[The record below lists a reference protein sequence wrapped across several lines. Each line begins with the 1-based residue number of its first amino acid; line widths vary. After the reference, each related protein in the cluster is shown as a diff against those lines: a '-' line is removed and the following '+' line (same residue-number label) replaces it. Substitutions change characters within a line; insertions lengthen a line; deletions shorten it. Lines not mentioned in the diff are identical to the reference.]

1 MKRSFWCHAVLFLSA
16 LALIGCKDDT
26 PPIVAKIRPVRTV
39 IVTPKPIENDLQ
51 AIGDIR
57 PRFETD
63 LGFRVAGKLVSR
75 LVDVGDE
82 VAKGDLIARLDE
94 QEFQTKIRSA
104 KADVAAAQ
112 AAVSEAKSAEERSK
126 DLLGK
131 GFEARSAYDS
141 ALQKLQTATAKTT
154 SAKAALSL
162 AEDQLTYT
170 ELRADFD
177 GIVTAVSAESGR
189 VLAAGQTV
197 VKLAKPHEKDAVFNI
212 AESAF
217 RDRKP
222 NDHPAILVSLLSAP
236 EITTEGVGRQISPIA
251 DPATRTYQVKVTLN
265 NPPRQMRFGASVTG
279 RLKQVT
285 APVIVLPGSA
295 LFDTQGKSAVWIYN
309 KASSQ
314 VHLKT
319 IVLARFG
326 SDSIIV
332 HEGLVAG
339 DIVVTAGVNRLHE
352 GQKVKLLSTTAAK
365 AVK

>member
-16 LALIGCKDDT
+16 LALVGCKDDA
-26 PPIVAKIRPVRTV
+26 PPAVAKIRPVRTV
-39 IVTPKPIENDLQ
+39 VVTPKPIDDDRQ

-57 PRFETD
+57 PRFETE

-82 VAKGDLIARLDE
+82 VAKNDLIARLDE
-94 QEFQTKIRSA
+94 QDFQTKIRSS
-104 KADVAAAQ
+104 KAGVAAAQ
-112 AAVSEAKSAEERSK
+112 AAMSEAKSAEKRSK
-126 DLLGK
+126 DLLSK

-141 ALQKLQTATAKTT
+141 ALQKLQTATAKMT
-154 SAKAALSL
+154 SVKAALSL
-162 AEDQLTYT
+162 AQDQLGYT

-177 GIVTAVSAESGR
+177 GIVTAVSAEPGR

-197 VKLAKPHEKDAVFNI
+197 IKLAKPHEKDAVFNI

-222 NDHPAILVSLLSAP
+222 NEHPEINVSLLSAP
-236 EITTEGVGRQISPIA
+236 DIKTEGIARQISPIA
-251 DPATRTYQVKVTLN
+251 DPETRTYQVKVTLH
-265 NPPRQMRFGASVTG
+265 NPPRQMRFGASVVG
-279 RLKQVT
+279 RLKHVT
-285 APVIVLPGSA
+285 APVVVLPGSA
-295 LFDTQGKSAVWIYN
+295 LFDTQGKSAVWIYD
-309 KASSQ
+309 KSSSQ

-319 IVLARFG
+319 ITIARYG

-339 DIVVTAGVNRLHE
+339 EIVVTAGVNRLRE
-352 GQKVKLLSTTAAK
+352 GQKVKLLPQAAAK
-365 AVK
+365 AMK